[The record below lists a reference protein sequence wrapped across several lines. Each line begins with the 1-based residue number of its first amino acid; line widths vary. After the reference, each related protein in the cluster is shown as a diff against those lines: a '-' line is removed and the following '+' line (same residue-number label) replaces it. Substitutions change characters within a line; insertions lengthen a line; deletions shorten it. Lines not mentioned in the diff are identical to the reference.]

1 MKLKMYLTISDATR
15 SPVLAPS
22 FMPNRRNVQT
32 AKGAMHPKQEGNPT
46 LVKYVSFYNIYINY
60 QPKY

>member
-15 SPVLAPS
+15 SPELAPS

-46 LVKYVSFYNIYINY
+46 LVKYHFTISI
-60 QPKY
+60 